1 MIGYHFTSKTLRDAR
16 PIPPVGEWLEY
27 SGVVVP
33 CKSGLHASEH
43 PFDALRWSPGEF
55 LHRVELEGDLVSHG
69 DPIDKWVGS
78 RRRIIASRDSTEIL
92 RAFARWCALQV
103 IHMWDAPDVVSQYL
117 ETGDESL
124 RDAARDA
131 ARAAAYDAAYD
142 AARAA
147 AREARAAARAAQR
160 DKFAEMVEELFRG

>member
-1 MIGYHFTSKTLRDAR
+1 MIGYHFTSKTLRDGR

-55 LHRVELEGDLVSHG
+55 LHRVELDGTLISHG

-78 RRRIIASRDSTEIL
+78 RRRIIASRDSTDVM

-124 RDAARDA
+124 RDAARMAAWDA
-131 ARAAAYDAAYD
+131 EWD
-142 AARAA
+142 A
-147 AREARAAARAAQR
+147 AREAAREAQR
-160 DKFAEMVEELFRG
+160 DKFAKMVEELFRG